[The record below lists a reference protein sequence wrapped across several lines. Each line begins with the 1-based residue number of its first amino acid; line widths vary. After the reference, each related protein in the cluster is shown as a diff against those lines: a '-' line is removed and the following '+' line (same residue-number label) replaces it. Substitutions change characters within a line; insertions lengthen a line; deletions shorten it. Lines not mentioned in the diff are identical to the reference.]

1 MSKGRILPF
10 CEKAGVLEKDIYI
23 KGELSVST
31 PPVNIMSHLPSINS
45 ETAILIAESD
55 AAQAASTTE
64 LIPPKSKRLVIRP
77 EITFPN
83 IPGKEFSFHPI
94 YAFFILSMICGMSAS
109 LIPLLLKAR
118 SQIGVCK
125 REVRGVINF

>member
-1 MSKGRILPF
+1 
-10 CEKAGVLEKDIYI
+10 
-23 KGELSVST
+23 
-31 PPVNIMSHLPSINS
+31 MSHRPSINS

-64 LIPPKSKRLVIRP
+64 LMPPKSKRFVIRP

-94 YAFFILSMICGMSAS
+94 YAFFIFSIICGISAP
-109 LIPLLLKAR
+109 LIPLLFRAF
-118 SQIGVCK
+118 SQIGVCNL
-125 REVRGVINF
+125 EVSGVISF